1 MTFAEAVLAAL
12 RGFAAEVATWTNQ
25 GSLVS
30 IAGHIAQVES
40 ALAQDVHAGEIAAKA
55 VLRDLYGA
63 FHGAPAVPVLSAT
76 SPLATAGSGAVTPPV
91 FPVTVQT
98 PVTPSAPAAP
108 TV

>member
-1 MTFAEAVLAAL
+1 MLAEAVLTAL
-12 RGFAAEVATWTNQ
+12 KGFSIEVATWTNQ

-63 FHGAPAVPVLSAT
+63 FHGAAPVVPVA
-76 SPLATAGSGAVTPPV
+76 PV
-91 FPVTVQT
+91 DAPAPAPVTVT
-98 PVTPSAPAAP
+98 SA
-108 TV
+108 V